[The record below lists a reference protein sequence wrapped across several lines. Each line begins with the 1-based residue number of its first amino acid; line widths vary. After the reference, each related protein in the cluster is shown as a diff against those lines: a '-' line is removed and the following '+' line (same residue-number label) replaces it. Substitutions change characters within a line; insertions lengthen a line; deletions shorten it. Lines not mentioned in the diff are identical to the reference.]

1 MNGKGVMGEALL
13 CWPPLKAVSNI
24 AVSIL
29 WTCGFN
35 HCLWAFLIPW
45 RQMVTNTRYASVFI
59 ELKTS
64 RAFIL
69 FFRTWCI
76 LYRYMM
82 ESLEEVRTVNIV
94 QASLS
99 FACKLTS
106 IFHVFAVTL
115 IQSDYWVKGTTNNNN
130 IASFTSL
137 WSKWVDSAGIGT
149 FSMFLMVRWPKHLN

>member
-76 LYRYMM
+76 LYRVQV
-82 ESLEEVRTVNIV
+82 ESLEEVRSVNIMH
-94 QASLS
+94 ASLS
-99 FACKLTS
+99 FAMWLLACYGICFISIHGSWEWGHDLRILSTLACLKELQTTTTTLT
-106 IFHVFAVTL
+106 
-115 IQSDYWVKGTTNNNN
+115 TT
-130 IASFTSL
+130 
-137 WSKWVDSAGIGT
+137 
-149 FSMFLMVRWPKHLN
+149 